1 MLRIEHLNVYY
12 GESHV
17 LRDVDLHIPP
27 GQVVCLM
34 GRNGMGKTTLL
45 KSIAGLLRPKRGKI
59 HFAEEDITGRP
70 PSQRAARG
78 MGYVP
83 QGREIFPNLTV
94 QENLQ
99 LGLEALRGRG
109 HSVPQDVFELFPA
122 LQSILSRQGGNLSG
136 GEQQQL
142 AIARALVAR
151 PKLLL
156 LDEPTEGIQPSI
168 ILQIENAIRR
178 LKEQRTVSILLVEQ
192 YLAFAWRLADSY
204 YVMEGGSIVSEGST
218 EKIDQEIVKK
228 HLTV

>member
-1 MLRIEHLNVYY
+1 ML
-12 GESHV
+12 
-17 LRDVDLHIPP
+17 
-27 GQVVCLM
+27 
-34 GRNGMGKTTLL
+34 
-45 KSIAGLLRPKRGKI
+45 A
-59 HFAEEDITGRP
+59 
-70 PSQRAARG
+70 
-78 MGYVP
+78 
-83 QGREIFPNLTV
+83 
-94 QENLQ
+94 
-99 LGLEALRGRG
+99 
-109 HSVPQDVFELFPA
+109 
-122 LQSILSRQGGNLSG
+122 RQGGNLSG

-218 EKIDQEIVKK
+218 EKIDEEIVKK

>member
-1 MLRIEHLNVYY
+1 MASSSERLQAE
-12 GESHV
+12 
-17 LRDVDLHIPP
+17 
-27 GQVVCLM
+27 
-34 GRNGMGKTTLL
+34 L
-45 KSIAGLLRPKRGKI
+45 KVFL
-59 HFAEEDITGRP
+59 D
-70 PSQRAARG
+70 
-78 MGYVP
+78 
-83 QGREIFPNLTV
+83 REIWKYFPP
-94 QENLQ
+94 
-99 LGLEALRGRG
+99 LGHVAHPARRPLR
-109 HSVPQDVFELFPA
+109 
-122 LQSILSRQGGNLSG
+122 G

-204 YVMEGGSIVSEGST
+204 YVMERGSIVSEGST
-218 EKIDQEIVKK
+218 EKIDEEIVKK